1 MFFQKGPTFFPC
13 IKNAWKPWNCRFPSS
28 LTRRLRNGLHHI
40 VVGNHGQQGLL
51 ESLQNTKFV
60 TWPVSLNFSPQ
71 IWFWPT
77 NWKGNSS
84 LSFSLHIFSHINHVS
99 SKKFFPFYVRT
110 WAVMTGM
117 VVHHNNDGL
126 KICQS
131 LQIIFFHCQTPLCH
145 AKLILMDL
153 AFYLIFDFKNMGKF
167 GCLESTKS
175 TKNNWLC

>member
-131 LQIIFFHCQTPLCH
+131 LQIIFFSLSNSFMSCKTDSYGFG
-145 AKLILMDL
+145 ILSDIW
-153 AFYLIFDFKNMGKF
+153 F
-167 GCLESTKS
+167 
-175 TKNNWLC
+175 

>member
-1 MFFQKGPTFFPC
+1 MSKLNNNLVLLCDQNIFGMSKMVLVWPNWFGLAHNYFVLTKMNLSCPIVTSWNISFPKNPDQHTPMLLGVLTKDEFFIT
-13 IKNAWKPWNCRFPSS
+13 
-28 LTRRLRNGLHHI
+28 
-40 VVGNHGQQGLL
+40 
-51 ESLQNTKFV
+51 
-60 TWPVSLNFSPQ
+60 
-71 IWFWPT
+71 
-77 NWKGNSS
+77 
-84 LSFSLHIFSHINHVS
+84 HIFSHINHVS

-167 GCLESTKS
+167 VCLESTKS